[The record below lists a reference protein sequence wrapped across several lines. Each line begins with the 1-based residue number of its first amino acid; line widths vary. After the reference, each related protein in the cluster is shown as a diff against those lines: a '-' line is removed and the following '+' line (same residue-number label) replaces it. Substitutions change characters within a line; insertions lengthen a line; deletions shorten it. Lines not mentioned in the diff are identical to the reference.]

1 MVHIPELYSNFIST
15 VVLCKQRSV
24 QYIKNKT
31 SNNEEPTVASGK
43 KVTDPITCN
52 SGKLGEVHREITQTG
67 KSRQWR
73 VVNIG

>member
-1 MVHIPELYSNFIST
+1 MLHSPELYSNFIST

-43 KVTDPITCN
+43 KSLVTVADW
-52 SGKLGEVHREITQTG
+52 GRFTG
-67 KSRQWR
+67 KSHRLGNQD
-73 VVNIG
+73 NGE